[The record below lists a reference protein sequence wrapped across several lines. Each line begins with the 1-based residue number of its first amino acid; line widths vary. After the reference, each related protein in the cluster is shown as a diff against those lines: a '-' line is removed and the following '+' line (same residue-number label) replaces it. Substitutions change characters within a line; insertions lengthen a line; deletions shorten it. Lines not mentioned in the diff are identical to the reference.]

1 MEKNYYLGLDMGTSS
16 VGWAVTDENYNLMRK
31 KGKDLWGVRLFKE
44 AKTSAERRVKRTSR
58 RRLQREKARIGYL
71 KELFADEINKVDAGF
86 YQRMEDSKFISDDK
100 TVHQKFTLFSDTNYT
115 DEDYYNDYPTI
126 FHLRKKLIE
135 SDDEYDVRMVFL
147 ALLNM
152 YKHRG
157 HFLNANLSDNGM
169 GDINEQYDRLKELC
183 SEYLN
188 VEWENKPEKFEEIL
202 KECNCSN
209 SLRNERLLETFNL
222 KKTDKEKCEM
232 LKLICG
238 LSGTLSKIFKDLD
251 DDSETK
257 KMTIS
262 FRSSNY
268 DEEAIN
274 VEEIIGSEN
283 FEIIAVLKEIH
294 DWSMLANI
302 MRGKKY
308 LSVARVEEYEK
319 HKDDLKILK
328 KVIKEYSI
336 EEYNNFFRVMADNNY
351 SAYVNSVNSNKEST
365 R

>member
-1 MEKNYYLGLDMGTSS
+1 
-16 VGWAVTDENYNLMRK
+16 
-31 KGKDLWGVRLFKE
+31 
-44 AKTSAERRVKRTSR
+44 
-58 RRLQREKARIGYL
+58 
-71 KELFADEINKVDAGF
+71 
-86 YQRMEDSKFISDDK
+86 
-100 TVHQKFTLFSDTNYT
+100 
-115 DEDYYNDYPTI
+115 
-126 FHLRKKLIE
+126 
-135 SDDEYDVRMVFL
+135 
-147 ALLNM
+147 
-152 YKHRG
+152 
-157 HFLNANLSDNGM
+157 
-169 GDINEQYDRLKELC
+169 
-183 SEYLN
+183 
-188 VEWENKPEKFEEIL
+188 
-202 KECNCSN
+202 
-209 SLRNERLLETFNL
+209 
-222 KKTDKEKCEM
+222 
-232 LKLICG
+232 
-238 LSGTLSKIFKDLD
+238 
-251 DDSETK
+251 
-257 KMTIS
+257 MTIS

-365 R
+365 RRGAKCDNDTFFKEIKKIVNKCYDSEEKEYILKEIEKGTFLPKQIISSNGVIPNQVHKIEMKKILQNAEKYLPF